1 MSVSSEI
8 LAGVSLS
15 LSGRFRLQGQEALNG
30 LKLWVDYA
38 TPTLPIRLI
47 VYDDG
52 SGSAQAKENVSR
64 LLTRDRVDLLLGPY
78 SSVLAMAVAPIAEAH
93 GKILWNHGGAT
104 DGLYEQGWR
113 HFVSLVSPASDYL
126 RALPLLVRQRDSEI
140 SRISILHAKAG
151 SFAAYVACG
160 AAEGAKAAGFEQIH
174 LIPFVSP
181 IEDLAPVLREVSAGD
196 PELLVVVG
204 GFPDDVA
211 IVRHRRRLSPVKA
224 LVVVAAGLGAIHREV
239 GSLAEGVIA
248 PSQWE
253 PGVSYDNIAGPDLAW
268 FLSEYRARFQH
279 LPDYPAVQA
288 FAAGLVFTECLRRAG
303 SIEDETLLAAA
314 YGLELTTFFGGFR
327 LDPGTGRQIG
337 HRSLLVQW
345 RDGKKVVIWPEEHAE
360 AELRY
365 PLSPLKAA

>member
-211 IVRHRRRLSPVKA
+211 IVRHRGRLSPVKA
-224 LVVVAAGLGAIHREV
+224 LVVVAAGHQAIYLEV
-239 GSLAEGVIA
+239 GDLAEGIIG

-253 PGVSYDNIAGPDLAW
+253 PGVSHDNIVGPDSGW
-268 FLSEYRARFQH
+268 FLSEYQARFHQV
-279 LPDYPAVQA
+279 PGYPAAQA

-303 SIEDETLLAAA
+303 SLEDKPLLEAAHTLD
-314 YGLELTTFFGGFR
+314 LTTLFGRFR
-327 LDPGTGRQIG
+327 LDRTTGRQVG
-337 HRSLLVQW
+337 HQTLLIQW
-345 RDGKKVVIWPEEHAE
+345 QDGRKRVIWPEEHAE